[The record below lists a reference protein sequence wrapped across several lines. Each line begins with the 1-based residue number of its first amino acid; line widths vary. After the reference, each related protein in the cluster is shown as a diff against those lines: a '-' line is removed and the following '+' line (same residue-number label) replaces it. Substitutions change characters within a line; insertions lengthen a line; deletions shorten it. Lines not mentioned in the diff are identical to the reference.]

1 MTDKN
6 TKTPGKT
13 ADPVATQAELV
24 KSNKVLERALKNF
37 EKDTEIPDI
46 ELPTI
51 RELRRNIDV
60 EILPAT
66 NILRLVYHYPDPQI
80 AAELLNSIA
89 KSAVK
94 ENIRTNQSQA
104 STLREFLE
112 AKITEQQSRLQRA
125 EIAESEYRQTQ
136 GLVNFEAQS
145 KSLVNSLTKL
155 QNEELDLSGQLQRVT
170 TKREML
176 KQAAGMDNIDKAHAA
191 LRLSEDKQ
199 LLKLRSQLEELEA
212 EINRRRSY
220 LTDNAPELQT
230 LLSEQ
235 KNLRASI
242 DKKAPLSNSASSNP
256 YSRDLISQYVSIQ
269 IEHKTLENRL
279 KTVKAEKNNLQ
290 TQVAQLPAYQ
300 KSLAKLIRRQE
311 TVEASLKLLQSKLE
325 EAKIAETQSS
335 STTRIVSDAEINTI
349 PVSPKPAV
357 VLVLGTAAGI
367 LISIGAVFC
376 LGLIDDNGD
385 DAADAK
391 ETLNLPI
398 LGVLPNLTT
407 CITGAPDLY
416 RFLDD
421 STLVEPYRALLKTLE
436 SSSNGKTPS
445 VVISS
450 IVSGEG
456 KSSVALH
463 LSAVAAMLSR
473 RTLIIDAD
481 LRQPMQHE
489 LLDVSPYPGLTEV
502 LENPKIFLSVA
513 RTTMINNLSVIT
525 HGQLNNRPAAS
536 IESKSMEILLEAVEQ
551 FYDLVIIDASSTS
564 ICADAGTLSE
574 LTDGLVLTVRPNF
587 ISKEMIMREIA
598 KLKESNVSILG
609 VVINEIGKNKNHY
622 LSSNQGDTTKFFK
635 YSDNSNNN
643 SNNSTANIF

>member
-1 MTDKN
+1 M
-6 TKTPGKT
+6 
-13 ADPVATQAELV
+13 
-24 KSNKVLERALKNF
+24 
-37 EKDTEIPDI
+37 
-46 ELPTI
+46 
-51 RELRRNIDV
+51 
-60 EILPAT
+60 
-66 NILRLVYHYPDPQI
+66 
-80 AAELLNSIA
+80 
-89 KSAVK
+89 
-94 ENIRTNQSQA
+94 
-104 STLREFLE
+104 
-112 AKITEQQSRLQRA
+112 
-125 EIAESEYRQTQ
+125 
-136 GLVNFEAQS
+136 
-145 KSLVNSLTKL
+145 TKL
-155 QNEELDLSGQLQRVT
+155 QNEELDLSGQLQTVT

-587 ISKEMIMREIA
+587 ISKEMIMGEIA

-643 SNNSTANIF
+643 SNNSTANIFRFSASHGSLICSLGKQGMYSQTREKIKNSYI